1 MKKSNYRKMN
11 YFYTFYEMN
20 NHLRMFVRDVIPSSN
35 LEVFENLHEQ
45 DSKLTVIETRSVW
58 YTPDDCL
65 TSKSREII
73 FSRRISRSAYNTLQ
87 NIFRTNRY
95 QGSKD
100 SSQSLD
106 PASDQC
112 YHRTKWPMRFQR
124 FEEKSALDVFQYHRR
139 YSAAK
144 NLLCYPLLT
153 GIESFL
159 RI

>member
-1 MKKSNYRKMN
+1 
-11 YFYTFYEMN
+11 
-20 NHLRMFVRDVIPSSN
+20 MFVRDVIPNSN

-65 TSKSREII
+65 TSKSREFI

-87 NIFRTNRY
+87 NTIHRY
-95 QGSKD
+95 QGSKVMN
-100 SSQSLD
+100 QSLD

-112 YHRTKWPMRFQR
+112 YHRTKSPLTFQR
-124 FEEKSALDVFQYHRR
+124 YEEKSAFVVFRCHRR

-153 GIESFL
+153 GIESFFENL
-159 RI
+159 IITS

>member
-1 MKKSNYRKMN
+1 
-11 YFYTFYEMN
+11 
-20 NHLRMFVRDVIPSSN
+20 MFVRDVIPNSN

-112 YHRTKWPMRFQR
+112 YHRTKRPMRFQR
-124 FEEKSALDVFQYHRR
+124 FRR
-139 YSAAK
+139 K
-144 NLLCYPLLT
+144 
-153 GIESFL
+153 ISFWSFFDIIAVIQLL
-159 RI
+159 RICCVIRCSQE